1 MKTLK
6 KVIAA
11 LFVATYLLSTCAV
24 AFAKPP
30 ETAEP
35 MYTGISTLACNIDIS
50 QNGCASCYGMAI
62 NYTGYSTTLRMDLKR
77 DGAAIKSWTTSGSGI
92 VKLDKDY
99 YVLSG
104 HSYRVDVVATVKNSS
119 GTTVG
124 IYTGHTGTVTY

>member
-1 MKTLK
+1 MKTLR

-35 MYTGISTLACNIDIS
+35 MYTGLASLSCNIDIS
-50 QNGCASCYGMAI
+50 ANGCASCFGRAI
-62 NYTGYSTTLRMDLKR
+62 NYNGYSTTLRMDLKR

-92 VKLDKDY
+92 VTLDKDY

-124 IYTGHTGTVTY
+124 IYSTYTGTVSY

>member
-35 MYTGISTLACNIDIS
+35 MYTGISSLVSDIYIS
-50 QNGCASCYGMAI
+50 QNGCASCYGRAI

-77 DGAAIKSWTTSGSGI
+77 DGVAIKSWTISESGI
-92 VKLDKDY
+92 VILDKDY

-104 HSYRVDVVATVKNSS
+104 HSYRVVVIATVKNSS

-124 IYTGHTGTVTY
+124 TYTAYSSTVSY

>member
-35 MYTGISTLACNIDIS
+35 MYTGISSLVCEISIS
-50 QNGCASCYGMAI
+50 QNGCASCYGRAI
-62 NYTGYSTTLRMDLKR
+62 NYTGYSTTLRMDLRR
-77 DGAAIKSWTTSGSGI
+77 DGTTIKSWTTSGSGL
-92 VKLDKDY
+92 VSLDKDY
-99 YVLSG
+99 YVVSG
-104 HSYRVDVVATVKNSS
+104 HSYRVVVVATVKNSS

-124 IYTGHTGTVTY
+124 TYTADTRAVAY

>member
-11 LFVATYLLSTCAV
+11 LFVATCLLSTCAV

-50 QNGCASCYGMAI
+50 ANGCASCYGMAY
-62 NYTGYSTTLRMDLKR
+62 NYNGYSTTLRLDLKQ
-77 DGAAIKSWTTSGSGI
+77 DGGTIKSWTTSGSGF
-92 VKLDKDY
+92 VALEKDY

-104 HSYRVDVVATVKNSS
+104 HRYTAVVVATVKNSS

-124 IYTGHTGTVTY
+124 IYTAYSGTVSY